1 MKILFHPMNA
11 PEGQEFNDQHAENM
25 MTGNTGGWYEQKSE
39 TKKDVINAV
48 GNKGKAKKSE
58 A

>member
-1 MKILFHPMNA
+1 MNA